1 MKIGIIGLGKMGA
14 NLALNALD
22 HNWHIIG
29 YDASAQARE
38 NAEQQE
44 IPTVDSQEDLLDA
57 LGQQKIVLLSTPAGK
72 VTNQILQDLASELQA
87 GDIIID
93 SGNSKYKDTLLRGKD
108 LIDKGI
114 YLLDCGTS
122 GGIDGA
128 RNGVNLMI
136 GGDPQAFKIVEPF
149 FSDIAC
155 TDGYLYSGPAGSG
168 HYLKMVHNGIE
179 YGMMQ
184 AIGEGFSVLEA
195 SNYDF
200 DFAAVSK
207 LWNNGSV
214 VRSWLMELLEESFN
228 DDHQLD
234 NIIAKIDSSGEAK
247 YTVEEALALEVP
259 VPIIAQSLFVRND
272 SQLPDSFSNKVVSAL
287 RSGFGGHPI
296 ERK

>member
-14 NLALNALD
+14 NLALNGLN
-22 HNWHIIG
+22 HGWNIIG
-29 YDASAQARE
+29 YDASGQARE
-38 NAEQQE
+38 SATKQG
-44 IPTVDSQEDLLDA
+44 IPTVASQEALLETLD
-57 LGQQKIVLLSTPAGK
+57 QEKIILLSTPAGHI
-72 VTNQILQDLASELQA
+72 TNQILQDLESTLQA
-87 GDIIID
+87 GDIVID
-93 SGNSKYKDTLLRGKD
+93 SGNSKYKDSLLMGQI
-108 LIDKGI
+108 LLDKGI

-136 GGDPQAFKIVEPF
+136 GGDPTAFKVVEPF

-155 TDGYLYSGPAGSG
+155 TDGYLYTGPSGSG

-228 DDHQLD
+228 DDSQLD
-234 NIIAKIDSSGEAK
+234 KIVGKIDSSGEAK
-247 YTVEEALALEVP
+247 YTVEEALSLDVP

>member
-22 HNWHIIG
+22 HNWDIIG

-234 NIIAKIDSSGEAK
+234 NIVAKIDSSGEAK

-272 SQLPDSFSNKVVSAL
+272 SQLPNSFSNKVVSAL

>member
-22 HNWHIIG
+22 HNWDIIG

-57 LGQQKIVLLSTPAGK
+57 LDQQKIVLLSTPAGK

-136 GGDPQAFKIVEPF
+136 GGDPQAFKTVEPF

-234 NIIAKIDSSGEAK
+234 NIVAKIDSSGEAK

-272 SQLPDSFSNKVVSAL
+272 SQLPNSFSNKVVSAL

>member
-22 HNWHIIG
+22 HNWDIIG

>member
-22 HNWHIIG
+22 HNWDIIG

-57 LGQQKIVLLSTPAGK
+57 LDQQKIVLLSTPAGK

>member
-22 HNWHIIG
+22 HHWDIVG
-29 YDASAQARE
+29 YDASEQVRE
-38 NAEQQE
+38 WATTQG
-44 IPTVDSQEDLLDA
+44 IPTVNSQEALLDT
-57 LGQQKIVLLSTPAGK
+57 LDQQKIILLSTPAGTI
-72 VTNQILQDLASELQA
+72 TNQIIKNLAPALQA
-87 GDIIID
+87 DDMIID
-93 SGNSKYKDTLLRGKD
+93 SGNSKYKDTLVSAEMLAAQ
-108 LIDKGI
+108 GI
-114 YLLDCGTS
+114 HLLDCGTS

-128 RNGVNLMI
+128 RNGVNFMI
-136 GGDPQAFKIVEPF
+136 GGEKEAFKIVEPF
-149 FSDIAC
+149 FADLAC
-155 TDGYLYSGPAGSG
+155 TDGYLYSGPVGSG

-214 VRSWLMELLEESFN
+214 IRSWLMELLEESFEK
-228 DDHQLD
+228 DSHLED
-234 NIIAKIDSSGEAK
+234 IVAKIDSSGEAK

>member
-22 HNWHIIG
+22 HNWDIIG

-57 LGQQKIVLLSTPAGK
+57 LDQQKIVLLSTPAGK
-72 VTNQILQDLASELQA
+72 VTNQILQDLASKLQA
-87 GDIIID
+87 GDIVID

-108 LIDKGI
+108 LLDKGI

-136 GGDPQAFKIVEPF
+136 GGDPQAFKTVEPF

-234 NIIAKIDSSGEAK
+234 NIVAKIDSSGEAK

>member
-22 HNWHIIG
+22 HQWDIIG
-29 YDASAQARE
+29 YDASTQART
-38 NAEQQE
+38 NAANQD
-44 IPTVDSQEDLLDA
+44 IPTVESQEALLDA
-57 LGQQKIVLLSTPAGK
+57 LDQRKIILLSTSAGK
-72 VTNQILQDLASELQA
+72 ITQTIIDELAANLQA
-87 GDIIID
+87 GDIVID
-93 SGNSKYKDTLLRGKD
+93 SGNSKYKDTLLASKNLGN
-108 LIDKGI
+108 KGI

-136 GGDPQAFKIVEPF
+136 GGDPQAFKEVEAF
-149 FSDIAC
+149 FRDIAC
-155 TDGYLYSGPAGSG
+155 SDGYLYTGPSGSG

-184 AIGEGFSVLEA
+184 AIGEGFSILEA

-200 DFAAVSK
+200 DYAAVSK

-214 VRSWLMELLEESFN
+214 IRSWLMELLEESFI
-228 DDHQLD
+228 DDSQLD
-234 NIIAKIDSSGEAK
+234 QIVAKIDSSGEAK
-247 YTVEEALALEVP
+247 YTVEEALSLDVP
-259 VPIIAQSLFVRND
+259 VPVIAQSLFVRND
-272 SQLPDSFSNKVVSAL
+272 SQLPESFSNKVVSAL

>member
-1 MKIGIIGLGKMGA
+1 MKIGIIGLGKMGS

-22 HNWHIIG
+22 HQWDIVG
-29 YDASAQARE
+29 YDASPQVRLDASKQK
-38 NAEQQE
+38 
-44 IPTVDSQEDLLDA
+44 IPIVDSQDA
-57 LGQQKIVLLSTPAGK
+57 LLNALDQKKIILLSTPAGSI
-72 VTNQILQDLASELQA
+72 TNQIIQDLAQVLNA
-87 GDIIID
+87 GDIVID
-93 SGNSKYKDTLLRGKD
+93 SGNSKYKDTLVSAQLLSD
-108 LIDKGI
+108 QGI
-114 YLLDCGTS
+114 HLLDCGTS

-128 RNGVNLMI
+128 RNGVNFMI
-136 GGDPQAFKIVEPF
+136 GGNPEAFKLVEPF
-149 FSDIAC
+149 FADLAC
-155 TDGYLYSGPAGSG
+155 TDGYLYSGPVGSG

-184 AIGEGFSVLEA
+184 AIGEGFSILEA
-195 SNYDF
+195 SDYDF

-214 VRSWLMELLEESFN
+214 IRSWLMELLEESFN
-228 DDHQLD
+228 DDSHLD
-234 NIIAKIDSSGEAK
+234 AIVAKIDSSGEAK
-247 YTVEEALALEVP
+247 YTVEEALELNVP

>member
-22 HNWHIIG
+22 HNWDIIG

-38 NAEQQE
+38 TAKQQE

-57 LGQQKIVLLSTPAGK
+57 LDQQKIVLLSTPAGK
-72 VTNQILQDLASELQA
+72 VTNQILQDLASKLQV

-93 SGNSKYKDTLLRGKD
+93 SGNSKYKDTLLRGEE
-108 LIDKGI
+108 LLDKGI

-136 GGDPQAFKIVEPF
+136 GGDPKAFKIVEPF

-155 TDGYLYSGPAGSG
+155 KDGYLYSGPAGSG

-195 SNYDF
+195 SHYDF

-214 VRSWLMELLEESFN
+214 IRSWLMALLEESFN
-228 DDHQLD
+228 EDHQLD
-234 NIIAKIDSSGEAK
+234 NIVAKIDSSGEAK

-272 SQLPDSFSNKVVSAL
+272 SQLPNSFSNKVVSAL